1 MTSLPGRDH
10 TGSASP
16 GSVDHLVLVG
26 MTGAGKSSVGRVLAD
41 RLGRTWVDTDQEI
54 EKVTQ
59 KSIREIFL
67 EVGETGFRNIESDV
81 LESVLSAV
89 TPIVISTG
97 GGIIL
102 AERNRLLLRDRARR
116 VVWLMADPS
125 ILLDRLQLGM
135 HRPLLDEDP
144 EGTLSRM
151 WADRESLYREVA
163 DVIVSVDGRSVADVV
178 DAILR

>member
-1 MTSLPGRDH
+1 MNSSSSQST
-10 TGSASP
+10 TGSEISA
-16 GSVDHLVLVG
+16 DHVVLIG
-26 MTGAGKSSVGRVLAD
+26 MTGAGKSSVGRLLAD
-41 RLGRTWVDTDQEI
+41 RLGRIWVDTDQEI
-54 EKVTQ
+54 EKISQ
-59 KSIREIFL
+59 RSIREIFL
-67 EVGETGFRNIESDV
+67 EVGEPGFRDIESEV
-81 LESVLSAV
+81 LHGVLSQSVAAV
-89 TPIVISTG
+89 VSTG

-102 AERNRLLLRDRARR
+102 AERNRLMLRDPAYR

-125 ILLDRLQLGM
+125 ILLDRLQHGM